1 MSEAEHV
8 PQMPSTASA
17 TTPALSDTIERL
29 LANPE
34 LLSNVAS
41 AIGLSVPPSLDAQSE
56 DALPASSE
64 KPADVL
70 PTTAPS
76 TGTGDLGHA
85 IATLAPLLSGFSS
98 KDTGK
103 TASDDPRACLLR
115 ALKPYVNR
123 RRAEAIDTIIQ
134 LSRVSE
140 VMKKLN
146 EKGG

>member
-1 MSEAEHV
+1 MSELEHT
-8 PQMPSTASA
+8 PQAQPSPSA
-17 TTPALSDTIERL
+17 ATPAISDAIDRL

-34 LLSNVAS
+34 LLSSVAS
-41 AIGLSVPPSLDAQSE
+41 AIGLSVPSSLGAQDGS
-56 DALPASSE
+56 ALPASSE
-64 KPADVL
+64 EPTDVL
-70 PTTAPS
+70 PTAAPS
-76 TGTGDLGHA
+76 TGTGDLGHT
-85 IATLAPLLSGFSS
+85 IATLAPLLSGFSG
-98 KDTGK
+98 KGTGK